1 MFILKGLLILILFV
15 FILGL
20 FASIWLRYTLRKM
33 HRNMNRMHGKD
44 ESGEKINKEKKQV
57 KTKPNSRIENKGD
70 YVDYEEVE

>member
-1 MFILKGLLILILFV
+1 MFILKGLLVLILFV

-44 ESGEKINKEKKQV
+44 ENGEKIKKEKKG
-57 KTKPNSRIENKGD
+57 TKSSEQRKIDDKGD
-70 YVDYEEVE
+70 YVDFEEVE